1 MGLQEGEVTQAVVE
15 TLPHIVLVWTK
26 AFAIGIFALTFCG
39 ILLKVYFDRTIPSIV
54 KNRVLFGMLI
64 FAMLVFLVDRFG
76 DDLSDDSKGML
87 IIGIMGAIATI
98 IYFLYDKDKEVD
110 DHDGSDDTEA
120 DLDLRG

>member
-1 MGLQEGEVTQAVVE
+1 MGLQDGEAAQVVVE

-26 AFAIGIFALTFCG
+26 AFAIAIFALTFCG
-39 ILLKVYFDRTIPSIV
+39 ILLKVYFDKTIQSIV
-54 KNRVLFGMLI
+54 KNRVLFGMLV

-98 IYFLYDKDKEVD
+98 IYFLYDKDKETD
-110 DHDGSDDTEA
+110 DHDDDSGNTEIA
-120 DLDLRG
+120 EYDQ